1 MSARFG
7 DAIGLC
13 TQAGIVLSYGAENG
27 VQYHEAFHRIVE
39 LAMPKDERDKLYNL
53 YKNKYA
59 DGQKLSQRDI
69 AEGLADMYFDYSKH
83 VWHPKNKI
91 FAKLF
96 SRIYNYINALLTTK
110 SFKFAAT
117 FTRIDYG
124 KYAKNQI
131 TKENL
136 KRFRIEFCGALNMT
150 LKDQSGK
157 DHTFN
162 NVYTQTQLRD
172 AVDVLLPLI
181 IKSQGIDIL
190 GSNAD
195 ILKTDKESLLKEGT
209 KFAQIYKQLTC
220 GDATEL

>member
-1 MSARFG
+1 
-7 DAIGLC
+7 
-13 TQAGIVLSYGAENG
+13 
-27 VQYHEAFHRIVE
+27 
-39 LAMPKDERDKLYNL
+39 
-53 YKNKYA
+53 
-59 DGQKLSQRDI
+59 
-69 AEGLADMYFDYSKH
+69 
-83 VWHPKNKI
+83 
-91 FAKLF
+91 
-96 SRIYNYINALLTTK
+96 
-110 SFKFAAT
+110 
-117 FTRIDYG
+117 
-124 KYAKNQI
+124 
-131 TKENL
+131 
-136 KRFRIEFCGALNMT
+136 MT

>member
-1 MSARFG
+1 MRNSQNSKHKITDKRQMDKAVQDIRRMCGDTVLIQVLNSVQMSARFG

-59 DGQKLSQRDI
+59 NGQKLSQRDI

-110 SFKFAAT
+110 K
-117 FTRIDYG
+117 
-124 KYAKNQI
+124 
-131 TKENL
+131 L
-136 KRFRIEFCGALNMT
+136 
-150 LKDQSGK
+150 
-157 DHTFN
+157 
-162 NVYTQTQLRD
+162 
-172 AVDVLLPLI
+172 
-181 IKSQGIDIL
+181 
-190 GSNAD
+190 
-195 ILKTDKESLLKEGT
+195 
-209 KFAQIYKQLTC
+209 
-220 GDATEL
+220 